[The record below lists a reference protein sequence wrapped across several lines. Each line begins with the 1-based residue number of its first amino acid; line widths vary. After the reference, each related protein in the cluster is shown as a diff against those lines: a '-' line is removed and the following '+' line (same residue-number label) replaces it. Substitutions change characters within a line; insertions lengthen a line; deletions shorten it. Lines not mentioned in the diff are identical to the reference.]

1 MPPDHGGARE
11 VAGGCGVVLAE
22 VVSVGAAVR
31 LRPPALPQ
39 PQLRTGVEQEEGCK
53 DGIRWNMVIHGTY
66 LQSHQLYV
74 LDYSQQC

>member
-22 VVSVGAAVR
+22 VVGVGAAVR

-39 PQLRTGVEQEEGCK
+39 PQLGTGVEQEEG
-53 DGIRWNMVIHGTY
+53 
-66 LQSHQLYV
+66 
-74 LDYSQQC
+74 

>member
-22 VVSVGAAVR
+22 VVGVGAAVG

-39 PQLRTGVEQEEGCK
+39 PQLRPGVQQEERCGTLK
-53 DGIRWNMVIHGTY
+53 KFVTQPRIHN
-66 LQSHQLYV
+66 
-74 LDYSQQC
+74 C